1 MVCHLHC
8 APTFNHELSTLNSLM
23 DFLAGQTL
31 LFDKP
36 AGWSSFDV
44 VRKVRNLIRI
54 KKVGHAGTLDPLATG
69 LLIVCTGR
77 ATKTIES
84 IQGQEKEYQALIRF
98 GATTASYDA
107 EQPEEQIQEVNHLDQ
122 AQIEAAMAGFR
133 GAIEQVPP
141 AYSAV
146 KVDGKRAYQA
156 ARKGQ
161 ALALKSRQVEIY
173 EFTLLSQEEEDPTCW
188 RARIRCSKGTYIRS
202 LAHDLGQALGVGAY
216 LKGLRRTRIGQ
227 YCVDDAWSIDQFAA
241 WVKGEGPAD
250 S

>member
-1 MVCHLHC
+1 
-8 APTFNHELSTLNSLM
+8 M
-23 DFLAGQTL
+23 DFLSGQTL

-69 LLIVCTGR
+69 LLIICTGR

-84 IQGQEKEYQALIRF
+84 IQGQEKEYEALIRF

-107 EQPEEQIQEVNHLDQ
+107 EQPEENVQEVNHLDG
-122 AQIEAAMAGFR
+122 AQIEEAMEAFR
-133 GAIEQVPP
+133 GDIEQVPP

-146 KVDGKRAYQA
+146 KVAGKRAYQA

-161 ALALKSRQVEIY
+161 AIELKSRQVQIY
-173 EFTLLSQEEEDPTCW
+173 EFTLLDQDQTNPSCW
-188 RARIRCSKGTYIRS
+188 RACIRCSKGTYIRS
-202 LAHDLGQALGVGAY
+202 LAHDLGQALGTGAY
-216 LKGLRRTRIGQ
+216 LKGLRRTRIGE
-227 YCVDDAWSIDQFAA
+227 YRVEDAWQVDQFEA
-241 WVKGEGPAD
+241 WGKGE
-250 S
+250 